1 MTDLKADS
9 LVNQLKEMIE
19 KNKRDKKEKEMI
31 KLLKDNIN
39 IILKRNIT
47 EYSKSYNIRN
57 VKIVFELLLK
67 IIKKQ
72 SKDIQELKNKLM

>member
-1 MTDLKADS
+1 MADLKVES

-39 IILKRNIT
+39 IILKRNTT
-47 EYSKSYNIRN
+47 EYSKCYNIRN
-57 VKIVFELLLK
+57 VKIVFKLLIK

-72 SKDIQELKNKLM
+72 SKDIQELKNKLI